1 MSPELFSGMPNRP
14 RQWRAAVACEMVVE
28 GMPKGAG
35 MPDVVAR
42 RA

>member
-1 MSPELFSGMPNRP
+1 MSPELFSGMANRP
-14 RQWRAAVACEMVVE
+14 RQWREAVADGMAMK

-35 MPDVVAR
+35 MPDDVAR